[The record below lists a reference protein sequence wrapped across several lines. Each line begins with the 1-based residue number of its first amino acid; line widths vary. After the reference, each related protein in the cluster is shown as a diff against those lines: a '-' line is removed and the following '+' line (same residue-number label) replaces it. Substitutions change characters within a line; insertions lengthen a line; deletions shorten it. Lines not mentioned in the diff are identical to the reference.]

1 MIPVTVAARHCEIEP
16 DLRARAESVARRLGG
31 LTPFAHEA
39 AVVFDAAPMAGLV
52 ELRLHLAGGKVLV
65 ATGEASEH
73 RSALDQAEA
82 RLRRQLER
90 PAARPRRKGRGV
102 ARA

>member
-16 DLRARAESVARRLGG
+16 ELRERAESIARRLAA

-39 AVVFDAAPMAGLV
+39 TVVFDAGPLAGLV
-52 ELRLHLAGGKVLV
+52 ELRLQLAGGKILV
-65 ATGEASEH
+65 AKGEAPEH

-82 RLRRQLER
+82 RIRRQLEQS
-90 PAARPRRKGRGV
+90 AAKPRRKGRGA

>member
-1 MIPVTVAARHCEIEP
+1 M
-16 DLRARAESVARRLGG
+16 
-31 LTPFAHEA
+31 
-39 AVVFDAAPMAGLV
+39 FDAAPMAGLV

-65 ATGEASEH
+65 ATGEAPEH

>member
-1 MIPVTVAARHCEIEP
+1 MIPVTVAARHGAIEP
-16 DLRARAESVARRLGG
+16 ELRARAEAIARRLGG
-31 LTPFAHEA
+31 QTPFAHEA
-39 AVVFDAAPMAGLV
+39 VVVFDTAPMAGLV

-65 ATGEASEH
+65 ATGEAPEH

-82 RLRRQLER
+82 RLRRQLEG
-90 PAARPRRKGRGV
+90 PAVRPRRKGRGV